1 MKRFLSFQALLP
13 VLISFGLVIFC
24 SYSSFGQINCSGA
37 YTLTPL
43 TTCVN
48 NISSHD
54 GNIQNAN
61 STTVQA
67 GACGGATA
75 TTTYGVWYKFV
86 ATSSNAAITVPS
98 FGTNLTAATTYI
110 EVLSGACASSGMIS
124 IACQNIST
132 ALNLTTLTVGVT
144 YYIRVYVTSNPTGN
158 PANKWNF
165 TICLQSSPND
175 DCISSTSLTS
185 NANCTTTAGSLLRST
200 ATTGLPAG
208 CEAAGTHYDVWYSFV
223 AVSSTQTA
231 TISNREGNF
240 TNPEI
245 QLYSGACG
253 ALTSIA
259 CGTTSLT
266 ANGLTIG
273 NTYRVRVSN
282 IGSSPATNG
291 GFDICVTHPT
301 PPANDDCA
309 GSILLT
315 SGVSCTNTTGNMFLA
330 SSSAIAIAPCTGPVV
345 YDVWYRFVA
354 QSTTPTITLSS
365 VGSDINTPRLQLLSG
380 TCAGLSS
387 LFCGTT
393 SIAATGLTIGNT
405 YYIRAYASAGAAPA
419 SAANAGFDICV
430 TDPPPPPPTNDE
442 CASAITLPLGG
453 TCSNVVGTV
462 VGATASSTPVAP
474 CTGPLGY
481 DVWYKF
487 NAVNTI
493 ANISLSGTGTNFT
506 NERLQLFSGNCTG
519 LTSIFCG
526 TTSIAATGLTAGS
539 TYYLRVYSTSASAP
553 LTNGGFNICVSTTN
567 PPPRFG
573 NSYVNISKKAG
584 GGVVQPGDTLEI
596 RMTINH
602 TSGTMYGLRY
612 VDNLPNHTAMLTGTG
627 DSIRVITN
635 EGLTFRKY
643 TLAAGDDA
651 ATYKAAPAAGE
662 YNIRLNLGYGS
673 FPPGTVVNNT
683 ATESASA
690 TGRMTASTDRPR
702 GGGGI
707 LFATSFRVVVTGSVG
722 DTIRLNPGMFIYQ
735 TSAGGPDNILT
746 AIPYEILI
754 SNPMSLCANATG
766 VNNAAESGGTFGSG
780 TTLNRSSN
788 LSFPIP
794 AYTYMG
800 NVAAGVDVGD
810 GRYAIVKNI
819 SPRGG
824 TMKNADRR
832 PNCTNALPS
841 QLSCEYR
848 MFNGHWDIDG
858 DHTGTNDAIGN
869 APLASN
875 LSGGYMLMVNAD
887 YVASETYRQTLTNL
901 CPNTYYEFSAWIR
914 NICSNCGNDS
924 TGSQFAG
931 TVTAP
936 AAGYPGVLPN
946 LTFALDDLDRYN
958 TGEIAYN
965 NVNSNSGGWVK
976 KGFVFITG
984 PSQTSATFSIRNN
997 AQGGG
1002 GNDWVMDD
1010 VSIATCLPSMS
1021 YSPSLAP
1028 NVCQGSTL
1036 TINDTI
1042 RSYFNNY
1049 THYMWQKSMNN
1060 GSSWSNVTAP
1070 TSVTLGPPVNGE
1082 YEFITSYTIPQ
1093 ANTTMADSGTL
1104 YRVLVATAS
1113 ANLGNTSCQ
1122 VTDGISIINLTVLD
1136 DCEPILTVELLS
1148 FNGKLIDNKSHLS
1161 WSTSPEDSP
1170 LTFIIERSTDGRN
1183 FSVAGE
1189 VSAYNN
1195 ADNINHYS
1203 FTDPQLFSD
1212 RIWYRVVMKTSNN
1225 KKKYSSIIQLK
1236 SDLPDFD
1243 LSNIINPFSNSLAF
1257 NITIGGSSAVS
1268 IELIDMA
1275 GKTVLSNKQMIYTG
1289 TNSINLANTQR
1300 LASGIYTLRIA
1311 NKDRFITKRVI
1322 KKN

>member
-1 MKRFLSFQALLP
+1 MKRYFPFQALLS
-13 VLISFGLVIFC
+13 VLIFFGLVLFSSI
-24 SYSSFGQINCSGA
+24 SSFGQASCAAPI
-37 YTLTPL
+37 TLTPS
-43 TTCVN
+43 TTCAN
-48 NISSHD
+48 TNENIKNASSVAP
-54 GNIQNAN
+54 I
-61 STTVQA
+61 
-67 GACGGATA
+67 GACGSA
-75 TTTYGVWYKFV
+75 
-86 ATSSNAAITVPS
+86 
-98 FGTNLTAATTYI
+98 TAATTYGEWYRFTATASTAI
-110 EVLSGACASSGMIS
+110 ITVSGLGSSLDPTTTYVELLTGTCGSFTSVCQNVSTPLNATGLAIGTIYYVRIYVTTNPNNNGSPSQYDYSVCITSPPPNDNCSGA
-124 IACQNIST
+124 
-132 ALNLTTLTVGVT
+132 L
-144 YYIRVYVTSNPTGN
+144 
-158 PANKWNF
+158 
-165 TICLQSSPND
+165 
-175 DCISSTSLTS
+175 SLTS
-185 NANCTTTAGSLLRST
+185 NTTCNNTAGSFTLVT
-200 ATTGLPAG
+200 ASTGLPAG
-208 CEAAGTHYDVWYSFV
+208 CESVGTHYDMWYSFV
-223 AVSSTQTA
+223 AASTFQTITLSSFTA
-231 TISNREGNF
+231 A
-240 TNPEI
+240 NPEI

-253 ALTSIA
+253 SLTSLA
-259 CGTTSLT
+259 CGTTNISSS
-266 ANGLTIG
+266 GLTVG
-273 NTYRVRVSN
+273 TTYYVRVSN
-282 IGSSPATNG
+282 VGTNPGSATFN
-291 GFDICVTHPT
+291 ICVTHPT

-309 GSILLT
+309 GSTLLT
-315 SGVSCTNTTGNMFLA
+315 SGITCTNTTGNMFLA
-330 SSSAIAIAPCTGPVV
+330 NSSATAIAPCTGPVV

-365 VGSDINTPRLQLLSG
+365 IGSDINTPRLQLLSG
-380 TCAGLSS
+380 SCAGAS

-393 SIAATGLTIGNT
+393 SIAATGLTIGTT
-405 YYIRAYASAGAAPA
+405 YYIRVYASAGTAPA
-419 SAANAGFDICV
+419 SATNAGFNICV
-430 TDPPPPPPTNDE
+430 TDPPPPPPSNDE
-442 CASAITLPLGG
+442 CTSAITLPLGG
-453 TCSNVVGTV
+453 SCSNVVGTV
-462 VGATASSTPVAP
+462 VGATASSTAVAP

-481 DVWYKF
+481 DVWYMF
-487 NAVNTI
+487 NAVNTT
-493 ANISLSGTGTNFT
+493 ANITLSGTGANFT
-506 NERLQLFSGNCTG
+506 NERLQLFSGSCAG
-519 LTSIFCG
+519 LTSVFCG

-539 TYYLRVYSTSASAP
+539 TYYLRVYSTSTSAP

-602 TSGTMYGLRY
+602 TSGTIYGLRY
-612 VDNLPNHTAMLTGTG
+612 VDNLPNHTAMLTGTS

-651 ATYKAAPAAGE
+651 ATYSPAPGAGE
-662 YNIRLNLGYGS
+662 YNIRLNLGFGS

-683 ATESASA
+683 STESASA
-690 TGRMTASTDRPR
+690 VGRMTSTTDRPR

-707 LFATSFRVVVTGSVG
+707 LFATSFRVVVTGAIG
-722 DTIRLNPGMFIYQ
+722 DTIRLNPGRFIYQ
-735 TSAGGPDNILT
+735 TTAGGADNILT
-746 AIPYEILI
+746 ASPYEILI

-766 VNNAAESGGTFGSG
+766 VNNAAELGGTFGSG
-780 TTLNRSSN
+780 NNLNRSAN

-794 AYTYMG
+794 GYTYMG
-800 NVAAGVDVGD
+800 NVGAGVDVGD

-875 LSGGYMLMVNAD
+875 QSAGYMLMVNAD

-965 NVNSNSGGWVK
+965 YVNSNSGGWVK

-1021 YSPSLAP
+1021 YSPSLSP
-1028 NVCQGSTL
+1028 NVCEGSYL

-1042 RSYFNNY
+1042 RSYFDNY
-1049 THYMWQKSMNN
+1049 THYMWQKSVNN
-1060 GSSWSNVTAP
+1060 GGAWSDVTAP
-1070 TSVTLGPPVNGE
+1070 TSVTHGPPVNGE
-1082 YEFITSYTIPQ
+1082 YEFVTSYTIPT
-1093 ANTTMADSGTL
+1093 ANTTLADSGTL

-1113 ANLGNTSCQ
+1113 ANLGTTSCQ
-1122 VTDGISIINLTVLD
+1122 VTDGISIINLAVI
-1136 DCEPILTVELLS
+1136 DCTPILDIELLS
-1148 FNGKLIDNKSHLS
+1148 FNGKLVDNKSHLS
-1161 WSTSPEDSP
+1161 WSTSLEDSP
-1170 LTFIIERSTDGRN
+1170 LTFIIEKSNDGRN

-1195 ADNINHYS
+1195 GNNINHYS
-1203 FTDPQLFSD
+1203 FADPLSVSD
-1212 RIWYRVVMKTSNN
+1212 KIWYRVIMKTPNN
-1225 KKKYSSIIQLK
+1225 KKKHSSIIQLK
-1236 SDLPDFD
+1236 NNLTDFD
-1243 LSNIINPFSNSLAF
+1243 LTNIINPFSNSLAF
-1257 NITIGGSSAVS
+1257 NITIAGSSAVT
-1268 IELIDMA
+1268 IELIDMS
-1275 GKTVLSNKQMIYTG
+1275 GKTVLSGKQVVYTG
-1289 TNSINLANTQR
+1289 TNSINLGNTQA
-1300 LASGIYTLRIA
+1300 LASGIYTLRVA
-1311 NKDRFITKRVI
+1311 NKDRFIIRRVV